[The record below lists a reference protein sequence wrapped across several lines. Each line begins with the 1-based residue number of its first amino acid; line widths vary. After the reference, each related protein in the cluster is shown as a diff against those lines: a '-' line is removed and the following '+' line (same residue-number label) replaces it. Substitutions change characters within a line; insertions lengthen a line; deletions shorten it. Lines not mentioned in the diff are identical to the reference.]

1 MYLLNNFVA
10 ICISTRV
17 PRHIK
22 NYRIVG
28 NFCENAV
35 FASGEIFVVFILRKQ
50 DASIDHAF
58 ECQASLPS
66 LHVNEKSTL
75 LLTSLGQGISSVRT
89 AAQLS
94 L

>member
-1 MYLLNNFVA
+1 M
-10 ICISTRV
+10 
-17 PRHIK
+17 
-22 NYRIVG
+22 
-28 NFCENAV
+28 
-35 FASGEIFVVFILRKQ
+35 VFILRKQ